1 MKMVTLTADVTE
13 GIKDMAQKLIKTGM
27 YKSQSEVVRD
37 AIRQLAYK
45 YKIDTAPSIDE
56 VRGILD
62 RAAKKS
68 GKSLSQTVR
77 EIRDAA

>member
-1 MKMVTLTADVTE
+1 MVTLTADVTK

-45 YKIDTAPSIDE
+45 YRIDTAPSVE
-56 VRGILD
+56 RARKILD
-62 RAAKKS
+62 KAARKS

-77 EIRDAA
+77 EIRDEA

>member
-1 MKMVTLTADVTE
+1 MVTLTADVTE
-13 GIKDMAQKLIKTGM
+13 GIKDMAQKLIKSGM

-45 YKIDTAPSIDE
+45 YKIDTAPSIEE
-56 VRGILD
+56 VRNILS

-68 GKSLSQTVR
+68 GKSLSQTLR
-77 EIRDAA
+77 EIRDEV

>member
-1 MKMVTLTADVTE
+1 MVTLTADVTK
-13 GIKDMAQKLIKTGM
+13 GIKEMTQKLVKAGM

-45 YKIDTAPSIDE
+45 YRIDTAPSIEE
-56 VRGILD
+56 VRNILGK
-62 RAAKKS
+62 AAKKS

-77 EIRDAA
+77 EIRDEA

>member
-1 MKMVTLTADVTE
+1 MVTLTADVTE

-45 YKIDTAPSIDE
+45 YKIDAASSID
-56 VRGILD
+56 RARKILD
-62 RAAKKS
+62 TAAKKS
-68 GKSLSQTVR
+68 GKSLARTVR
-77 EIRDAA
+77 EIRDEI

>member
-1 MKMVTLTADVTE
+1 MVIMSADVTKE
-13 GIKDMAQKLIKTGM
+13 IKQMTEKLVEKGI

-45 YKIDTAPSIDE
+45 YSLDKAPNIRKIRKIM
-56 VRGILD
+56 D

-68 GKSLSQTVR
+68 GKTLSETVR
-77 EIRDAA
+77 EIRDES

>member
-1 MKMVTLTADVTE
+1 MVTLTADVTK
-13 GIKDMAQKLIKTGM
+13 GIKDITQKLIKTGF

-45 YKIDTAPSIDE
+45 YKIDTSPSIE
-56 VRGILD
+56 KAREILD

-77 EIRDAA
+77 EIRDEE

>member
-1 MKMVTLTADVTE
+1 MVTLTADVTE
-13 GIKDMAQKLIKTGM
+13 GIKDMTQKLIKAGM

-45 YKIDTAPSIDE
+45 YRIDTAPSIE
-56 VRGILD
+56 RAREILD

-68 GKSLSQTVR
+68 GKSLARTVR
-77 EIRDAA
+77 EIRDEE

>member
-1 MKMVTLTADVTE
+1 MKMITLTADVTE
-13 GIKDMAQKLIKTGM
+13 GIKDVTQKLIKTGM

-45 YKIDTAPSIDE
+45 YKVGTAPSIDE
-56 VRGILD
+56 VRTIFG

-68 GKSLSQTVR
+68 GRSLSKTVR
-77 EIRDAA
+77 ELRDEA